1 MKSFRRLPSWLKVLA
16 PATFVWLCLGINA
29 MAKPLPQRIAFTE
42 IRQSIMERR
51 RTDVAS
57 QEPSLSAIVQQTT
70 ANTTGPNRE
79 IIVTPAN
86 RPAPASDRTT
96 PRTVLPDTP
105 SPYTTSNS
113 TVTGES
119 TTSESTAVNDSTNAT
134 TDPSQSAT
142 LDGPLY

>member
-1 MKSFRRLPSWLKVLA
+1 
-16 PATFVWLCLGINA
+16 
-29 MAKPLPQRIAFTE
+29 MAKLLPQRIAFTE